1 MDSNRSNMAHKIP
14 APGQEQTVEVQ
25 LPELDRQRE
34 HKLSLKFPDGELTF
48 EKDLESLLIG
58 RESKCT
64 IALSAACTS
73 RIHARITR
81 SKSGLFYL
89 EDCSTNGTIVLGHGS
104 GAAILRRGQRM
115 PLTGTGYIGLGAVP
129 HPTAAWTVRYRAS

>member
-1 MDSNRSNMAHKIP
+1 MDTDRPNSALTAP
-14 APGQEQTVEVQ
+14 TPGQERTVEVE

-34 HKLSLKFPDGELTF
+34 HRLTLKSPSGEIHFDADLAALT
-48 EKDLESLLIG
+48 IG
-58 RESKCT
+58 RQDDCSVM
-64 IALSAACTS
+64 LSASCTS
-73 RIHARITR
+73 RVHARITR

-115 PLTGTGYIGLGAVP
+115 PLTGSGYIGLGAVP